1 MLTHVVLLK
10 PKTEVTEDEILTAL
24 AHVQALQ
31 QAIPGIVSVETGKNL
46 NESNNQGYT
55 HGFVMQFAGRED
67 LKAYAPHLAHQ
78 VVSEELQRISQSI
91 IDFDVE

>member
-10 PKTEVTEDEILTAL
+10 PKTEITEDKITATL

-31 QAIPGIVSVETGKNL
+31 EVIPGIVSVEAGENL

-55 HGFVMQFAGRED
+55 YGFVMRFTDREY
-67 LKAYAPHLAHQ
+67 LKAYAPHPAHQ
-78 VVSEELQRISQSI
+78 VVSEELQTISQSI

>member
-10 PKTEVTEDEILTAL
+10 PRAEIAEDEIMVAL

-31 QAIPGIVSVETGKNL
+31 QVISGIVSVEAGKNL

-55 HGFVMQFAGRED
+55 HGFVMRFTDREH
-67 LKAYAPHLAHQ
+67 LKAYAPHPAHQ
-78 VVSEELQRISQSI
+78 MVSEELLRISQSI